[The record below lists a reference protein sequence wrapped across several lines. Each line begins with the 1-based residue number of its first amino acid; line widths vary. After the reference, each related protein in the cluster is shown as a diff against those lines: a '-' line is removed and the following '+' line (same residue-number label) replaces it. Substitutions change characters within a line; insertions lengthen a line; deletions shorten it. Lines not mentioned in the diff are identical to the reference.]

1 MFLKTLN
8 CIGQLGLWQMSPS
21 KARASERTPAT
32 NETIWFYSGHLQ
44 HERET
49 PDMEWIYM
57 NIDKV
62 QRKEPELT
70 T

>member
-1 MFLKTLN
+1 
-8 CIGQLGLWQMSPS
+8 
-21 KARASERTPAT
+21 
-32 NETIWFYSGHLQ
+32 
-44 HERET
+44 
-49 PDMEWIYM
+49 M

>member
-1 MFLKTLN
+1 
-8 CIGQLGLWQMSPS
+8 MSPS
-21 KARASERTPAT
+21 KARANEVRTPTT
-32 NETIWFYSGHLQ
+32 NNIVVFKSQ
-44 HERET
+44 HERER
-49 PDMEWIYM
+49 PDMEQKYV